1 MRWIPLSNE
10 KQLDEIIAASYHKDI
25 AIFKHSTRC
34 SVSIMA
40 QKSLE
45 QQWDLPDDE
54 LPVYHLDLLTYRPIS
69 NRIAD
74 LFAVMHQSP
83 QLLLIRDGKAI
94 YHASH
99 SEIDFD
105 EMVRAA

>member
-1 MRWIPLSNE
+1 MRWIPLTDE
-10 KQLDEIIAASYHKDI
+10 KQLDEILAASYHKDI

-34 SVSIMA
+34 SVSLMA
-40 QKSLE
+40 KKIFE
-45 QQWDLPDDE
+45 QQWDLPEDE
-54 LPVYHLDLLTYRPIS
+54 LPAYYLDLLTYRSIS
-69 NRIAD
+69 HRIAG
-74 LFAVMHQSP
+74 LFAVMHESP

-105 EMVRAA
+105 EMVKAV

>member
-1 MRWIPLSNE
+1 MHWIPLTDE
-10 KQLDEIIAASYHKDI
+10 KQLDEIIAASDHKDI

-34 SVSIMA
+34 SVSVMA
-40 QKSLE
+40 KRSLE
-45 QQWDLPDDE
+45 QQWDLSDDE
-54 LPVYHLDLLTYRPIS
+54 LPVYFLDLLTYRPIS
-69 NRIAD
+69 NRIAE
-74 LFAVMHQSP
+74 LFAVTHQSP

-105 EMVRAA
+105 EMVKAV

>member
-1 MRWIPLSNE
+1 MHWIPLTDD
-10 KQLDEIIAASYHKDI
+10 KQLDAIVAASYEKDI

-40 QKSLE
+40 RKTLE

-54 LPVYHLDLLTYRPIS
+54 LPVYYLDLLAYRLIS
-69 NRIAD
+69 NHIVD
-74 LFAVMHQSP
+74 LFAVTHQSP
-83 QLLLIRDGKAI
+83 QLILIRDGRAI

-105 EMVRAA
+105 EMVRAV